1 MPNAREIRAWYNR
14 HYASQGLSGM
24 RPREA
29 YPGFLDL
36 LDAAPAPAPA
46 PAPGRRLLDVS
57 CGTGFLLRAATG
69 RGLGAVGV
77 DLSDQATRIAREA
90 APRSAVAVSSAEAL
104 CLRSGVFD
112 YVTCLGSLEHFLDM
126 RQGLREM
133 RRVARPGARF
143 CIMVPNRDFLA
154 WKLGAGTGTAQ
165 QDINE
170 NLQTLAEWRALF
182 DESGFR
188 EVRVLADW
196 WHAERLRR
204 RSGSA
209 AARLKGLLL
218 GTLWRWL
225 PLRLEYQFIFI
236 LESAADPGALSA
248 S

>member
-1 MPNAREIRAWYNR
+1 MPDAREIRAWYNR
-14 HYASQGLSGM
+14 HYASQGLRSM
-24 RPREA
+24 RPHEA

-36 LDAAPAPAPA
+36 L
-46 PAPGRRLLDVS
+46 GVVRGQRLLDVS
-57 CGTGFLLRAATG
+57 CGTGFLLRAAAA
-69 RGLGAVGV
+69 RGLAAVGV
-77 DLSDQATRIAREA
+77 DLSDQATRVAREA
-90 APRSAVAVSSAEAL
+90 APGAAVAVSSGEAL

-154 WKLGAGTGTAQ
+154 WRVGARIGTAQ

-182 DESGFR
+182 GQNGFR
-188 EVRVLADW
+188 EVRVLADR

-204 RSGSA
+204 ADGGVV
-209 AARLKGLLL
+209 ARLKGLLL
-218 GTLWRWL
+218 GTLWRLL
-225 PLRLEYQFIFI
+225 PLWLEYQFIFV
-236 LESAADPGALSA
+236 LESVADSEA
-248 S
+248 SLKAS

>member
-14 HYASQGLSGM
+14 HYAAQGLRSM
-24 RPREA
+24 RPPDA

-36 LDAAPAPAPA
+36 LGAT
-46 PAPGRRLLDVS
+46 PGYRLLDVS
-57 CGTGFLLRAATG
+57 CGTGFLLRAATD

-77 DLSDQATRIAREA
+77 DLSDQATRVARDA
-90 APRSAVAVSSAEAL
+90 APRAALAVSSGEAL
-104 CLRSGVFD
+104 CLRSAVFD

-133 RRVARPGARF
+133 RRVARAGARF

-182 DESGFR
+182 GENGFR
-188 EVRVLADW
+188 EVRVLPDR
-196 WHAERLRR
+196 WHAERFRR
-204 RSGSA
+204 ADGSVA
-209 AARLKGLLL
+209 SRLKGLLL

-225 PLRLEYQFIFI
+225 PLRLEYQFIFV
-236 LESAADPGALSA
+236 LESVADSQA
-248 S
+248 SLKAS